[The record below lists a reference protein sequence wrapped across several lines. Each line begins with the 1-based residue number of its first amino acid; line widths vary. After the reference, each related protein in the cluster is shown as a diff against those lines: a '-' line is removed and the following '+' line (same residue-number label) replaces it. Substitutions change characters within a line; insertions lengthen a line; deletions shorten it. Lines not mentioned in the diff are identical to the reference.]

1 MDSVHMAG
9 IFKMALA
16 AIFLAASQHVA
27 AQSTPPTP
35 RLILICAPCHG
46 FDGIGRDE
54 TIPNLA
60 GQGREYLQTQMLA
73 FRNDQR
79 RHPTM
84 NFFSGQVNMDELNQL
99 LDFYATLPR
108 Q

>member
-1 MDSVHMAG
+1 MFEV
-9 IFKMALA
+9 ALVA
-16 AIFLAASQHVA
+16 FLLGA
-27 AQSTPPTP
+27 AQNVVAQTP
-35 RLILICAPCHG
+35 RPRLVLICAPCHG
-46 FDGIGRDE
+46 FDGIGRDR

-84 NFFSGQVNMDELNQL
+84 NFFSGQVNMDEVNQL
-99 LDFYATLPR
+99 LDFYAALPR